1 MLAIVFGTKMV
12 PKKKAHLP
20 PCCTHTHTHTLH
32 THYTHTTQ
40 VASAT
45 ASMRKVESD
54 AARRQALLFAP
65 LSDPAASLAGPHG
78 VRTENMF
85 FADAASSGHDISGDA
100 EIEREGQR
108 EGMHI

>member
-1 MLAIVFGTKMV
+1 
-12 PKKKAHLP
+12 
-20 PCCTHTHTHTLH
+20 
-32 THYTHTTQ
+32 
-40 VASAT
+40 
-45 ASMRKVESD
+45 MRKVESD

-65 LSDPAASLAGPHG
+65 LSDPAASLAGTHG